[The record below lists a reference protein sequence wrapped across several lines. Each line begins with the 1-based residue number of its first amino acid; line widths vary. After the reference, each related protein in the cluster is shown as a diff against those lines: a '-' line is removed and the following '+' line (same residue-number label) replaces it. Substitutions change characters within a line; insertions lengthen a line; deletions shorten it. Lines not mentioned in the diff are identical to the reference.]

1 MELVRLTT
9 FINLFPE
16 KIARTNVR
24 HSPRSVYETSTLLA
38 DRHNL
43 FLKTKILFS
52 SPLSSFLL
60 GFFDFFVFFF
70 FSFSISLL
78 LSLLRFS
85 LFYFFFFTNSS
96 RFLLPLVSWLL
107 DSFFSSFLR
116 FLNS

>member
-43 FLKTKILFS
+43 FLKTKILLS

-70 FSFSISLL
+70 SFSISLL
-78 LSLLRFS
+78 VSLLRF
-85 LFYFFFFTNSS
+85 LYFIFFLQILLDFFFLW
-96 RFLLPLVSWLL
+96 FLG
-107 DSFFSSFLR
+107 FSILSFLV
-116 FLNS
+116 FSDS

>member
-43 FLKTKILFS
+43 FLKTKILLS

-70 FSFSISLL
+70 SFSISLL
-78 LSLLRFS
+78 VSLLRF
-85 LFYFFFFTNSS
+85 LYFIFFF
-96 RFLLPLVSWLL
+96 LQILL
-107 DSFFSSFLR
+107 DFFFLWFLGFSILSFLV
-116 FLNS
+116 FSDS

>member
-43 FLKTKILFS
+43 FLKTKILLS

-78 LSLLRFS
+78 VSLLRFLYFIS
-85 LFYFFFFTNSS
+85 FFLQILLDFFFLW
-96 RFLLPLVSWLL
+96 FLG
-107 DSFFSSFLR
+107 FSILSFLV
-116 FLNS
+116 FSDS